1 MFVVGRDTLR
11 SFHISESDGK
21 VKVDE
26 IRKYTQSKFLIT
38 SMACNETSII
48 MRVLKCAVD
57 MHLLYR
63 VKLFRNS
70 ESLSFNLVIIT
81 SNLKVQV

>member
-48 MRVLKCAVD
+48 MRVFKMRRGYA
-57 MHLLYR
+57 
-63 VKLFRNS
+63 F
-70 ESLSFNLVIIT
+70 VIQG
-81 SNLKVQV
+81 KVIQK